1 MKKEN
6 IKKIAKEKA
15 KVVMETLELILTDS
29 IPVEGNLEFDSIKS
43 EKEQVC
49 TLEIYVPKRGYERHW
64 LMDISTTYSAIFY
77 EQIIRDLLKN
87 FGNLEKIKL
96 SAFYEDNQ
104 KNCYAIKLENSLGS
118 VVTLNFIWQG
128 EQFNEVLELYE
139 KERKNKG

>member
-43 EKEQVC
+43 GKEEIC

>member
-1 MKKEN
+1 M
-6 IKKIAKEKA
+6 KEKS
-15 KVVMETLELILTDS
+15 KVVMETLELILIDS
-29 IPVEGNLEFDSIKS
+29 IPVLGELEFASVKS
-43 EKEQVC
+43 GKEEIC